1 MHGQAND
8 AAHAAMAFD
17 LVMRRVLPAV
27 ADAVVV
33 GHAVAGRMAADEK
46 HVAAHA
52 SPERRGQVG
61 QASAS
66 CRAPA
71 GSRPHGDLEAAS
83 TFSSHVLATS
93 WPVVARATAARAAV
107 IDAPTEKGYAM
118 GAWTQ
123 TVTAKVLGIG
133 ILALVMTIPLL
144 QVNGLVQER
153 QQLREQAIAQIAQG
167 WGGDQVL
174 GGPVLVVPT
183 MRQVAAGG
191 NQPDQL
197 HAGSESML
205 PDSLTMDVAM
215 AVQTRSYGIY
225 SAPVFVATV
234 KLDARFNAQD
244 LLQFQHDSA
253 AAWQA
258 GKAELRLPV
267 GDLRGLQEV
276 TDLRIN
282 GRPARFDSS
291 TTRLGAWPN
300 VVVPIDLT
308 ALARQPIEVQIGFKL
323 AGTEALQLLPLARST
338 EVTMRA
344 PWRDPSFVG
353 AALPLAHSIDA
364 NGFSARW
371 HLLDLNR
378 SFGQHWTD
386 LDDMRC
392 ALRASMFGVQLY
404 QPVDV
409 YQRNVRAGKYGL
421 LFIAMTF
428 VAFFLFEVLKR
439 LRVHPVQYLL
449 VGAALAT
456 FYVVLLALSE
466 QIGFGPA
473 YALAAAAVVLIV
485 GGYAMAV
492 LRARRAGMLLGGV
505 LALVYAMLYGLI
517 AAEQYALLIGAL
529 VLLAMVALM
538 MYLTRRID
546 WYASIPTTAG
556 PTSAKPPAAIMGQ
569 S

>member
-1 MHGQAND
+1 MHSMKVMKPLLRARNLAIACMVFPDSGRLACRSCQGPRRRREVSPSSSCHPLVSRQAARVRAGASGTVVIEAPDQGEAND
-8 AAHAAMAFD
+8 
-17 LVMRRVLPAV
+17 
-27 ADAVVV
+27 
-33 GHAVAGRMAADEK
+33 
-46 HVAAHA
+46 
-52 SPERRGQVG
+52 
-61 QASAS
+61 
-66 CRAPA
+66 
-71 GSRPHGDLEAAS
+71 
-83 TFSSHVLATS
+83 
-93 WPVVARATAARAAV
+93 
-107 IDAPTEKGYAM
+107 M
-118 GAWTQ
+118 GKWMQ

-133 ILALVMTIPLL
+133 VLALLMTIPLL
-144 QVNGLVQER
+144 QVSGLVRER

-183 MRQVAAGG
+183 MRQVGAGE
-191 NQPDQL
+191 NQPYQL
-197 HAGSESML
+197 RAGSESL
-205 PDSLTMDVAM
+205 LADTLSMDVAM

-234 KLDARFNAQD
+234 QLAARFRAQD
-244 LLQFQHDSA
+244 LARFQHDSA
-253 AAWQA
+253 AAWQ
-258 GKAELRLPV
+258 GSKAELRLPV

-282 GRPARFDSS
+282 GKPAQFDSS
-291 TTRLGAWPN
+291 TARLGAWPD
-300 VVVPIDLT
+300 VVVPIDLD
-308 ALARQPIEVQIGFKL
+308 ALNGQPIDVQIGLKL
-323 AGTEALQLLPLARST
+323 AGTESLRLLPLARST
-338 EVTMRA
+338 DVNMRA
-344 PWRDPSFVG
+344 PWHDPSFVG
-353 AALPLAHSIDA
+353 AALPLEHRFDA
-364 NGFSARW
+364 NGFSAHW

-378 SFGQHWTD
+378 SYGQHWTD
-386 LDDMRC
+386 TEDMK
-392 ALRASMFGVQLY
+392 AVLQASSFGVQLY

-466 QIGFGPA
+466 QIGFGLA
-473 YALAAAAVVLIV
+473 YAVAAAAVVVIV

-492 LRARRAGMLLGGV
+492 LRARRAGALLGGV
-505 LALVYAMLYGLI
+505 LGLIYAMLYGLI

-546 WYASIPTTAG
+546 WYACVPMTAE
-556 PTSAKPPAAIMGQ
+556 PAPAPPAIMER

>member
-1 MHGQAND
+1 
-8 AAHAAMAFD
+8 
-17 LVMRRVLPAV
+17 
-27 ADAVVV
+27 
-33 GHAVAGRMAADEK
+33 
-46 HVAAHA
+46 
-52 SPERRGQVG
+52 
-61 QASAS
+61 
-66 CRAPA
+66 
-71 GSRPHGDLEAAS
+71 
-83 TFSSHVLATS
+83 
-93 WPVVARATAARAAV
+93 
-107 IDAPTEKGYAM
+107 M

-133 ILALVMTIPLL
+133 VLALLMTIPLL
-144 QVNGLVQER
+144 QVSGLVRER
-153 QQLREQAIAQIAQG
+153 QQLRQQAIAQIAQG
-167 WGGDQVL
+167 WGGDQLL

-183 MRQVAAGG
+183 MRQVSAGD
-191 NQPDQL
+191 NQPYQL

-205 PDSLTMDVAM
+205 ADSLTMDVAM

-244 LLQFQHDSA
+244 LAQLQHDSN

-258 GKAELRLPV
+258 DKAELRLPI

-282 GRPARFDSS
+282 GKPAHFDSS
-291 TTRLGAWPN
+291 TARLGSWPN
-300 VVVPIDLT
+300 VVVPIDLA
-308 ALARQPIEVQIGFKL
+308 ALAGQPVEVQIGFKL
-323 AGTEALQLLPLARST
+323 AGTEALHLLPLARST
-338 EVTMRA
+338 AVNMRA
-344 PWRDPSFVG
+344 PWQDPSFVG
-353 AALPLAHSIDA
+353 AALPLEHQLDA

-378 SFGQHWTD
+378 SYGQHWTD
-386 LDDMRC
+386 ADNMQA
-392 ALRASMFGVQLY
+392 ALKASTFGVQLY

-466 QIGFGPA
+466 QIGFGLA
-473 YALAAAAVVLIV
+473 YALAAAALVLIV
-485 GGYAMAV
+485 GGYSMAV
-492 LRARRAGMLLGGV
+492 LHARRAGALLGGV
-505 LALVYAMLYGLI
+505 LALIYAMLYGLI

-546 WYASIPTTAG
+546 WYAYVPSSTERP
-556 PTSAKPPAAIMGQ
+556 
-569 S
+569 